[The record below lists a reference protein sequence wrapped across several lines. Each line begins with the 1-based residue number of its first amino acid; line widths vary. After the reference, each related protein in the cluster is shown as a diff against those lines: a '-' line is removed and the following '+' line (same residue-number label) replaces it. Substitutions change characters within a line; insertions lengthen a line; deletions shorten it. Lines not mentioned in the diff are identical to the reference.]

1 MTALP
6 IRALVRQESGFNAK
20 AQSGAGAKGL
30 MQLMSSTAIYVTK
43 DRRLRRDTSPL
54 FETEYNLE
62 TGQRYVSYL
71 MEKDFI
77 GNNLFFLA
85 TAYNAGPGNLYKW
98 QKKVKYGND
107 PLMFIEAIPS
117 RQTRI
122 YIERVL
128 ANFWVYNARFGQPSE
143 SLEALIHSR
152 WPTF

>member
-1 MTALP
+1 M
-6 IRALVRQESGFNAK
+6 
-20 AQSGAGAKGL
+20 
-30 MQLMSSTAIYVTK
+30 
-43 DRRLRRDTSPL
+43 
-54 FETEYNLE
+54 E

-152 WPTF
+152 WPTL